1 MPSLQM
7 KKLTTFCLSLTL
19 ALSSFTAKSQEN
31 QSSRINII
39 PEPVSVKEMPGNFTL
54 TDKTVIYCESAQLK
68 RSADFLAAYLEK
80 FYAIRLRT
88 VITEKPPA
96 KGIVLTTRGSA
107 SDSAEGYHLV
117 VTPTDIRISGHPR
130 GVFYGIQSVIQLLPL
145 TKGADLELPCA
156 EILDYPRFAYR
167 GMMLDC
173 GRHFFDVAFVKKYI
187 DFIAM
192 NKMNTFHWHLTED
205 QGWRIEI
212 KKYPRLTQVGA
223 WRDSTLIGSYG
234 SKPWK
239 FDHHRSGGYYTQ
251 EQIREI
257 VKYAQDRYV
266 TIIPEIEMPGH
277 STAAITAY
285 PRLAC
290 QPGRHGVGSIWGVYD
305 TILCPTDYTFNF
317 YENVLKEVMALF
329 PSHYIHIGGDEAPK
343 TTWKSSAFCQGLM
356 KKLNLKNEDELQSY
370 FIHRMEKFLNAHGR
384 DIIGWD
390 EILEGGLAPNATVMS
405 WRGEAGGIAA
415 AKLHHRV
422 IMTPGTYCY
431 LDHSQAKNSDSLT
444 IGGYLPLQQVY
455 NYNPVSKELTPDQ
468 GKYIIGVQGNV
479 WTEYMEW
486 PTKVEFMIFPRMNA
500 LGEVAWSQPDNKN
513 YDNFLSRLQAQYQ
526 RYQLWGVS
534 YYKDSK

>member
-1 MPSLQM
+1 M
-7 KKLTTFCLSLTL
+7 KKLTAACLTVTL
-19 ALSSFTAKSQEN
+19 ALSSFTAKSQESQN
-31 QSSRINII
+31 SRINII
-39 PEPVSVKEMPGNFTL
+39 PEPVSVKEMAGSFML
-54 TDKTVIYCESAQLK
+54 SDKTLIYCDSAQLK
-68 RSADFLAAYLEK
+68 RSADFLAGYLEK
-80 FYAIRLRT
+80 FYAIRLKT
-88 VITEKPPA
+88 VIAEKPPA

-107 SDSAEGYHLV
+107 ADSAEGYHLV
-117 VTPTDIRISGHPR
+117 VTPTNIRISGHPR
-130 GVFYGIQSVIQLLPL
+130 GVFYGIQSVIQLLPV
-145 TKGADLELPCA
+145 TKAADLELPCA

-212 KKYPRLTQVGA
+212 KKYPRLTQIGA

-251 EQIREI
+251 AQIREI
-257 VKYAQDRYV
+257 VKYAKDRYI

-290 QPGRHGVGSIWGVYD
+290 QPGTHGVGSRWGVYD
-305 TILCPTDYTFNF
+305 TILCPTNYTFKF

-343 TTWKSSAFCQGLM
+343 ATWKSSAFCQGLM

-431 LDHSQAKNSDSLT
+431 LDHSQAKHSDSLT

-479 WTEYMEW
+479 WTEYMQW
-486 PTKVEFMIFPRMNA
+486 PTKVEFMVFPRMNA
-500 LGEVAWSQPDNKN
+500 LGEVAWSQQDSKN

-534 YYKDSK
+534 YYKDSN

>member
-7 KKLTTFCLSLTL
+7 KKLTTACLIVTL
-19 ALSSFTAKSQEN
+19 ALSSFTAKSQESQN
-31 QSSRINII
+31 SRINII
-39 PEPVSVKEMPGNFTL
+39 PEPVSVKEMPGSFML
-54 TDKTVIYCESAQLK
+54 TGKTVIYCESAQLK
-68 RSADFLAAYLEK
+68 RSADFLAGYLEK
-80 FYAIRLRT
+80 FYDIRLKT
-88 VITEKPPA
+88 VIAEKLPA

-107 SDSAEGYHLV
+107 ADSAEGYHLV
-117 VTPTDIRISGHPR
+117 VTPTNIRISGHPR
-130 GVFYGIQSVIQLLPL
+130 GVFYGIQSVIQLLPV
-145 TKGADLELPCA
+145 TKAADLELPCA

-212 KKYPRLTQVGA
+212 KKYPRLTQIGA

-251 EQIREI
+251 AQIREI
-257 VKYAQDRYV
+257 VKYAKDRYI

-290 QPGRHGVGSIWGVYD
+290 QPGTHGVGSRWGVYD

-431 LDHSQAKNSDSLT
+431 LDHSQTKHPDSLT

-479 WTEYMEW
+479 WTEYMQW
-486 PTKVEFMIFPRMNA
+486 PTKVEFMVFPRMNA
-500 LGEVAWSQPDNKN
+500 LGEVAWSQQDSKN
-513 YDNFLSRLQAQYQ
+513 YDNFLGRLQAQYQ

-534 YYKDSK
+534 YYKDSN